1 MINVYKDNKLSGTI
15 QKPESF
21 TLLFQEICRM
31 YKAEPERVFI
41 AWLEENNDKTFLEKE
56 DDYQKVIETQD
67 PLEIVAYIKPKE
79 WSSRQIKL
87 LGSLSLLLLILS
99 HFLFSLSIFFVPSLL
114 WSLIYSVFDIFY
126 YIIWDFQSL
135 MYWVPFSIPFIY
147 YIFLCSHWL
156 RYVAK
161 VKQVSKTRVFYFC
174 FFGSNLIPNSAGF
187 LSTMIAIL
195 WMIQALL
202 NIALHKTKPLSPKDV
217 NFLTVLGVHVVC
229 AVARVIYF
237 Y

>member
-1 MINVYKDNKLSGTI
+1 MINVYKDNKLSRTI
-15 QKPESF
+15 EKPEN
-21 TLLFQEICRM
+21 LVRLFADVCRM
-31 YKAEPERVFI
+31 FKAEPDRLFI
-41 AWLEENNDKTFLEKE
+41 ALIEENNDKTFLEKE
-56 DDYQKVIETQD
+56 DDYQKALDGKETIDIVI
-67 PLEIVAYIKPKE
+67 YIKAKE

-87 LGSLSLLLLILS
+87 LLCLSILLLIIS
-99 HFLFSLSIFFVPSLL
+99 HFLFDLPIFFVPTLL
-114 WSLIYSVFDIFY
+114 WSLIYSIFDIFY

-147 YIFLCSHWL
+147 YIFLCSHWF

-161 VKQVSKTRVFYFC
+161 VKRVSKTRVFYFC

-202 NIALHKTKPLSPKDV
+202 NIALHKVKPLSPKDL
-217 NFLTVLGVHVVC
+217 NFLMVLGIHLIC